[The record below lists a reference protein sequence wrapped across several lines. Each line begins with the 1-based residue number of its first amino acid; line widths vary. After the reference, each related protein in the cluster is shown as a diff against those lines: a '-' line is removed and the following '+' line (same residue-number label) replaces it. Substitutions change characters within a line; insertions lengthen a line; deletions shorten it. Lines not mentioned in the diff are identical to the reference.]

1 VAIFFVWTAL
11 TDSVVPSHIAVG
23 LPASRDDPAFQPPHW
38 GVPAGRQ
45 LAMDENKQPGL
56 PSRIEQAG
64 MRPPGIV
71 GGREA
76 FSQDSQPR
84 RNPGR
89 PKGSRNKM
97 GHDLMTLVMQAAEN
111 VGFIENDPNTG
122 QLVATGKGGVL
133 KYLEWAAVNKA
144 DRFIALMARVAPKH
158 VFADVTHDD
167 GAMTKDE
174 IEAELKDRG
183 LPVDLLPL
191 LLKISEDEVLDPDEN
206 PDQFRTM
213 SSLAT

>member
-1 VAIFFVWTAL
+1 
-11 TDSVVPSHIAVG
+11 
-23 LPASRDDPAFQPPHW
+23 
-38 GVPAGRQ
+38 
-45 LAMDENKQPGL
+45 
-56 PSRIEQAG
+56 
-64 MRPPGIV
+64 
-71 GGREA
+71 
-76 FSQDSQPR
+76 
-84 RNPGR
+84 
-89 PKGSRNKM
+89 
-97 GHDLMTLVMQAAEN
+97 
-111 VGFIENDPNTG
+111 
-122 QLVATGKGGVL
+122 
-133 KYLEWAAVNKA
+133 
-144 DRFIALMARVAPKH
+144 MARVAPKH